1 MKKTIFVEF
10 RKIKVSSDSSLSPK
24 KDKMSV
30 CQDRDFLLYR
40 LRLVL
45 FHTKEHQA
53 QKFVSLPLTDTYD
66 YIATSLSQGL
76 PVTPSAHS
84 RVPQRSNSIGA
95 RQESLKDPFH
105 PNGTPGSFSDAQIR
119 KAGSPLVSRPTI
131 RPTGKRFAG
140 TFGAIIKHPVEIAPN
155 ASIAAGS
162 VQDKEQLEYV
172 PTNREPKR
180 SASIDVVLS
189 AQRKSSLS
197 GTENSSSIR
206 STPSEQH
213 PNSLLPKAISTPTDL
228 ESFQSIESTTSPGSR
243 STQHGTPYAQHLKP
257 RDLSIP
263 RRTKFRSVS
272 DPSRPLTP
280 YTTQGANENE
290 SIPEAEDE
298 ETADLESLDNA
309 EASQIL
315 ESYFGNSGYA
325 YVNAPSVPG

>member
-1 MKKTIFVEF
+1 
-10 RKIKVSSDSSLSPK
+10 
-24 KDKMSV
+24 MSV

-45 FHTKEHQA
+45 FHTKDAQA
-53 QKFVSLPLTDTYD
+53 QKFVSLPLTDSHD

-76 PVTPSAHS
+76 PVTPSAPAG

-140 TFGAIIKHPVEIAPN
+140 TFTAIKP
-155 ASIAAGS
+155 S
-162 VQDKEQLEYV
+162 VPGESANGKSQEDRDELEFV
-172 PTNREPKR
+172 SLRREPKR

-189 AQRKSSLS
+189 GQRKSSLS
-197 GTENSSSIR
+197 GAENSSSIR
-206 STPSEQH
+206 SEQQ
-213 PNSLLPKAISTPTDL
+213 PNSILPKAISTPAELDNSPL
-228 ESFQSIESTTSPGSR
+228 ETMTSAGSR
-243 STQHGTPYAQHLKP
+243 SAHQGTPYAQAQIRP
-257 RDLSIP
+257 RELSIP
-263 RRTKFRSVS
+263 SRRTKFRSVS
-272 DPSRPLTP
+272 DPNRPLTP
-280 YTTQGANENE
+280 YITQGPNDNEV
-290 SIPEAEDE
+290 IPEADDE
-298 ETADLESLDNA
+298 GAAESAELESLDNA
-309 EASQIL
+309 ETSQIL